1 MTLYET
7 LKLLHVLAAIVWVGG
22 GVFQTV
28 STWRAMD
35 ADPVHRLGLARDM
48 RFAGDRVFGPAS
60 LLALVFGIWM
70 VVESPAIG
78 WGDTWIVIG
87 LAGIVISGAIGGAFF
102 APKSKALV
110 ARLEAGEDASAL
122 MRTIGKVSLVDMTIL
137 LIVVWAMVTR
147 PGA

>member
-7 LKLLHVLAAIVWVGG
+7 LKLLHVLAAVVWVGG

-28 STWRAMD
+28 STWRAVN
-35 ADPVHRLGLARDM
+35 ADPAHRLGLARDM

-60 LLALVFGIWM
+60 LLALIFGVWM
-70 VVESPAIG
+70 VIESPAIG

-87 LAGIVISGAIGGAFF
+87 LVGIVISGAMGGIFF

-110 ARLEAGEDASAL
+110 ARLEAGEDGAAL
-122 MRTIGKVSLVDMTIL
+122 LRTIGRVSLIDMTIL
-137 LIVVWAMVTR
+137 VVVVWAMVTR